1 MLGTLPDAR
10 LVACA
15 DIDPQRSA
23 DCPPGVLFT
32 TRLDDALDAQGV
44 KAVIVATPP
53 ETHRHVVEAAV
64 ARGLAIFCEKPLAG
78 SLADADAILTAT
90 RGATDFVVGHIYRF
104 EPRYRAV
111 QAALASGSLG
121 DLISISAWLNSDL
134 SELAYY
140 APRTTLARE
149 MAVHHL
155 DVFRWMGGEVTRIS
169 GGVARWRSLEAGMV
183 ATASF
188 KSGAVGTLQVSWA
201 HPAGSPF
208 DHGLSVIGSSGL
220 ARVAH
225 DGGGSIPAAL
235 RDELTAF
242 LECVRGRGDWPL
254 GPSDARAALALS
266 LSLEEAV
273 VSGKVVELPQSIAGG
288 TA

>member
-1 MLGTLPDAR
+1 MLGSIPDAH
-10 LVACA
+10 LVACV

-23 DCPPGVLFT
+23 DCPAGVLFT
-32 TRLDDALDAQGV
+32 TSLDDALDAKGV

-53 ETHRHVVEAAV
+53 ETHRHIVESSAA
-64 ARGLAIFCEKPLAG
+64 RDLAILCEKPLAG
-78 SLADADAILTAT
+78 NLADADAILTAT
-90 RGATDFVVGHIYRF
+90 RIATVFVVGHTYRF

-111 QAALASGSLG
+111 QAAVASGSIG

-134 SELAYY
+134 SEQAYY

-169 GGVARWRSLEAGMV
+169 GEVARWRGLEAGMV
-183 ATASF
+183 ANASF
-188 KSGAVGTLQVSWA
+188 KSGAVANLQVSWA

-220 ARVAH
+220 AQVAH
-225 DGGGSIPAAL
+225 DGGASIPGAL
-235 RDELTAF
+235 RDELTTF
-242 LECVRGRGDWPL
+242 LECARGRSDWPL
-254 GPSDARAALALS
+254 APSDARAALALS
-266 LSLEEAV
+266 LALEEALA
-273 VSGKVVELPQSIAGG
+273 SGNVVELPQSIVGG
-288 TA
+288 AA